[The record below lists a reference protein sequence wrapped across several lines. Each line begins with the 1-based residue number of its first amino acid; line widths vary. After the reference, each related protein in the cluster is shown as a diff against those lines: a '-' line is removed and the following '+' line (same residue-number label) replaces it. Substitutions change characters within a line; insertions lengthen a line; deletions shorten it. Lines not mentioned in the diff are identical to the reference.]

1 MKNLIILSKT
11 AVLFILCLAV
21 FLVIP
26 ASAGQ
31 YESLKGLKSVKT
43 IFDFRDGDTGSALI
57 HLQLVHATYKDQ
69 AIQAI
74 SQKPDFVVVF
84 MDSSVLL
91 LSKDREKFSDAEKNQ
106 LEEFDKTISAMVND
120 GIRLEVCLFAANLLG
135 VKPETIAS
143 EIHQVENGWIASLGY
158 QQKGYS
164 LIPAY

>member
-1 MKNLIILSKT
+1 M
-11 AVLFILCLAV
+11 
-21 FLVIP
+21 
-26 ASAGQ
+26 
-31 YESLKGLKSVKT
+31 
-43 IFDFRDGDTGSALI
+43 I

-74 SQKPDFVVVF
+74 SQKPEFVVVF

-91 LSKDREKFSDAEKNQ
+91 LSNDREKFSDAEKNQ

-143 EIHQVENGWIASLGY
+143 EIYQVENGWIASLGY